1 MTTIINTKIGV
12 AKGGVARIWIEGQ
25 KLIHGGIRIGAEYVL
40 RTDAVN
46 KRLEM
51 VEASNAHQAGDAKF
65 TVSKR
70 ERNGVIAPLLEIR
83 TDLIAKIF
91 AGCEKVRV
99 AIRAGRII
107 ISALQ
112 IEVKIRERL
121 ERIKRK
127 LASNERLACGSLFH
141 GGGVLDS
148 ALHRGL
154 MVAGVAAFIQVGV
167 EMESEYLDSSLRNNP
182 DLWQSD
188 SIAINSDIQD
198 LCLGATIPQLD
209 VVVGGV
215 PCSGASV
222 SGRAKNKLK
231 MAEDHSSAGSLFY
244 DYLEFIKASNPAM
257 VLLENVTQY
266 ANTASMSVIRS
277 KLSAWGYKVYETAL
291 SGPQFGAIESRDR
304 LVMVAVTV
312 GFSSSEFVFP
322 NTHPLVHSGLVRKL
336 GDVLDDVP
344 LDSDRWKSY
353 DYLVE
358 KEKNDIAKG
367 KGFRRQLVTGDSLT
381 VGSIGRGYAKA
392 RSTEPFVQHPV
403 DPSLSRLLSAAEHAR
418 VKGIPE
424 HTAAGVSETT
434 AHEIYGQAV
443 VFPVFEAV
451 GVAVGCFAL
460 GNPLP
465 LEYFN
470 PDLENVVDISPE
482 LSEALAVEDEE
493 VESGCPV
500 QADLLVA

>member
-40 RTDAVN
+40 RSDAVN

-51 VEASNAHQAGDAKF
+51 VEASDATQGDAKF

-83 TDLIAKIF
+83 TDLIAKVF

-127 LASNERLACGSLFH
+127 LASKERLSCGSLFH

-154 MVAGVAAFIQVGV
+154 MAAGIAAFIQVGV
-167 EMESEYLDSSLRNNP
+167 EIESEYLDSSLRNNP
-182 DLWQSD
+182 DLWTSD

-198 LCLGATIPQLD
+198 LCLGATVPQLD
-209 VVVGGV
+209 LVVGGV
-215 PCSGASV
+215 PCTGASV

-244 DYLEFIKASNPAM
+244 DYLEFVKASNPAL
-257 VLLENVTQY
+257 VLLENVPQY

-277 KLSAWGYKVYETAL
+277 KLTQWGYKVYETVL
-291 SGPQFGAIESRDR
+291 SGPQFGAIEARDR

-322 NTHPLVHSGLVRKL
+322 NTHPSVLSGVVRKL
-336 GDVLDDVP
+336 GDVLEDVP

-358 KEKNDIAKG
+358 KEKSDIAKG
-367 KGFRRQLVTGDSLT
+367 KGFRRQLVTADST
-381 VGSIGRGYAKA
+381 IVGTIGRGYAKA
-392 RSTEPFVQHPV
+392 RSTEPFVQHPT
-403 DPSLSRLLSAAEHAR
+403 DPLLSRLLSEVEHAR

-424 HTAAGVSETT
+424 HTAAGVSSTI
-434 AHEIYGQAV
+434 AHEIYGQSV
-443 VFPVFEAV
+443 IYTVFEAV
-451 GVAVGCFAL
+451 GFAL
-460 GNPLP
+460 GCYALGVSMPDV
-465 LEYFN
+465 YFN
-470 PDLENVVDISPE
+470 P
-482 LSEALAVEDEE
+482 ALAVASEGPVGDEVAE
-493 VESGCPV
+493 EASETLTDDHEPV